1 MNSVNDKFD
10 LAIKNIEIFIE
21 KKFDNLK
28 NELELEYKNSKYKSS
43 EYVDKNYHAISSLK
57 KETLSFC
64 FNFKKREKAFTF
76 SGQWHRQ

>member
-28 NELELEYKNSKYKSS
+28 NELELEYKNSKHKSS

-57 KETLSFC
+57 KET
-64 FNFKKREKAFTF
+64 
-76 SGQWHRQ
+76 

>member
-28 NELELEYKNSKYKSS
+28 TELELEYKNSKNKSS

-57 KETLSFC
+57 KET
-64 FNFKKREKAFTF
+64 
-76 SGQWHRQ
+76 